1 MSWTDIA
8 KALAP
13 SGAGI
18 LAGLA
23 INKGIA
29 NRRAAAQQAVQ
40 QAAQQTAQQ
49 NAQGAAAQTRLYN
62 ATLRDRNAISMPPQ
76 RANLR
81 HAMTVTSASPS
92 GRQTIRPGQVMYLRR
107 DDL

>member
-8 KALAP
+8 AQLAP

-23 INKGIA
+23 INKGLA
-29 NRRAAAQQAVQ
+29 NRRVAAQQVTQQATQ
-40 QAAQQTAQQ
+40 QAAQQ
-49 NAQGAAAQTRLYN
+49 AAAQTRLYS
-62 ATLRDRNAISMPPQ
+62 AALRASRAVPDPTQ

-92 GRQTIRPGQVMYLRR
+92 GRQSIRPGQVMYLRR